1 MATAGIAA
9 SLAVLTVII
18 IVFTGS
24 VATEISLPAFY
35 FQLWMM
41 AVWRLQV

>member
-18 IVFTGS
+18 IVFTG
-24 VATEISLPAFY
+24 VAIVY
-35 FQLWMM
+35 FK
-41 AVWRLQV
+41 

>member
-24 VATEISLPAFY
+24 VATTISLPALY

-41 AVWRLQV
+41 AVWRLPV